1 MTMVARNFPVAKQRC
16 SAVLL
21 ASLLTIAG
29 CDPVGSTTAEIG
41 DGSMLLAAPEFLQT
55 RAVDENNLEA
65 RVSVTGV
72 EEPFVL
78 TRSGDNWSGS
88 VDVPQNSNVTITIEW
103 VELIDTRELMLAS
116 YSESFV
122 RINEDESIV
131 IALADYE
138 ISSFDDDVDGFN
150 NLAERIGNSNPFDP
164 NSPGQNAP
172 LAEINAIA
180 PASAAE
186 IEIDGSYDAEWN
198 TLATFR
204 DVSGELLKIDN
215 LMIDL
220 GATQLDGQP
229 DYVWGGMHDDEFLY
243 LVILTD
249 GPATHTP
256 FGDSFEV
263 YNDDTIDIFID
274 ADNSKGSVYDANDY
288 HLLIPLLASTDDGRP
303 NASGEPGELLVAG
316 VNSAPL
322 PVSAGSIEFATC
334 VCPTDRHIW
343 EVRLRLADFQID
355 PAQPFGFEIQYN
367 DDIDGG
373 PRDAKW
379 GWFHESR
386 QNINIDRTWQFPSYM
401 GTIQLQ
407 PSPF

>member
-1 MTMVARNFPVAKQRC
+1 M
-16 SAVLL
+16 
-21 ASLLTIAG
+21 SL
-29 CDPVGSTTAEIG
+29 E
-41 DGSMLLAAPEFLQT
+41 APDFLQT

-65 RVSVTGV
+65 RVSVSGV
-72 EEPFVL
+72 ADPFVL
-78 TRSGDNWSGS
+78 TRDGDNWSGT
-88 VDVPQNSNVTITIEW
+88 VEVPVESNVTISIEW
-103 VELIDTRELMLAS
+103 IETIGPDDLLLAA
-116 YSESFV
+116 YTESFV
-122 RINEDESIV
+122 RIGEDQSIV
-131 IALADYE
+131 IAQDDYE
-138 ISSFDDDVDGFN
+138 ISSFDNDRDGFN

-164 NSPGQNAP
+164 ASPGQNSP
-172 LAEINAIA
+172 LAEINAVASVSA
-180 PASAAE
+180 PV
-186 IEIDGSYDAEWN
+186 IDGSYDAVWN
-198 TLATFR
+198 TQATFR

-215 LMIDL
+215 LMIDV

-229 DYVWGGMHDDEFLY
+229 DYVWGGMHDDEYLY

-274 ADNSKGSVYDANDY
+274 ADNSKSNVYDSNDY
-288 HLLIPLLASTDDGRP
+288 HILIPLLASTDDGRP
-303 NASGEPGELLVAG
+303 NRSGATGEIIVAG
-316 VNSAPL
+316 DRSASL
-322 PVSAGSIEFATC
+322 PMAADAVQFATC

-343 EVRLRLADFQID
+343 EVRLSLADFQID

-379 GWFHESR
+379 GWFHESK
-386 QNINIDRTWQFPSYM
+386 QTINIDRTWQFPSYM